1 MSTIENQSV
10 TGLTV
15 FVRRLVRRN
24 QLWQWLEV
32 GCTSML
38 ELGHV
43 WNKSGVCCRGRA
55 LSIDSH
61 PQRVRQF
68 YAMRS
73 EKRIC
78 APPRLSEA
86 SPALPLKQ
94 FLCSSD
100 SRVIASV
107 SFFHTSLLQV
117 IDGVVVLALR
127 PLVVSL
133 VPRHFTS
140 SERQA
145 TCEVCFAGHCICS
158 IISLHSGMSKAVFLT
173 GVFKCGCRP
182 LTNSTTLQNFRDA
195 NHL

>member
-1 MSTIENQSV
+1 
-10 TGLTV
+10 
-15 FVRRLVRRN
+15 
-24 QLWQWLEV
+24 
-32 GCTSML
+32 ML

-100 SRVIASV
+100 SRVIVQRFFFSHLTPPGDRWCGGLGFASAGSV
-107 SFFHTSLLQV
+107 S
-117 IDGVVVLALR
+117 G
-127 PLVVSL
+127 
-133 VPRHFTS
+133 S
-140 SERQA
+140 S
-145 TCEVCFAGHCICS
+145 T
-158 IISLHSGMSKAVFLT
+158 LHI
-173 GVFKCGCRP
+173 
-182 LTNSTTLQNFRDA
+182 FREA
-195 NHL
+195 SHV